1 MQKCSVGDKPSKKK
15 TTQGKYSNDYIMFTQ
30 IIHFTK
36 VDSKINS
43 PEQLI
48 LMLHNLSKRFPMPFK
63 NSQMLFHKQL
73 KLLIHVDQNR
83 WPVLPNKLPKS

>member
-1 MQKCSVGDKPSKKK
+1 MQKCSVGDKPCKKK

-30 IIHFTK
+30 IIHSTK

-48 LMLHNLSKRFPMPFK
+48 LMLRNLSKRFLMPFK

-73 KLLIHVDQNR
+73 KLLIHADQNQ
-83 WPVLPNKLPKS
+83 WLVLPNKLPKS